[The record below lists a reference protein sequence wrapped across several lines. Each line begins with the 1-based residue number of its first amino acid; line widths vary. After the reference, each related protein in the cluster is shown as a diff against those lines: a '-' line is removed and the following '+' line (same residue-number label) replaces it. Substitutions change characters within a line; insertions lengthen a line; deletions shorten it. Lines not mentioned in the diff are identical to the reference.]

1 VPSKKKCPKK
11 VSKRNSSSVPSKKKV
26 PKKVSK
32 RNSSSVP
39 SKKECKKKV
48 PKKYVKCALKRK
60 VPKKRSKENS
70 SSVLPQKKSFK
81 EVPQVC
87 PKSKKIQIL
96 FHPLKEYSITSIR
109 FFFFHFFHFFLGLEP
124 TIFKS
129 HDVRFLIPSTWF
141 LNFEYEVSTHAS
153 WASS

>member
-1 VPSKKKCPKK
+1 VPSKKKC
-11 VSKRNSSSVPSKKKV
+11 

-96 FHPLKEYSITSIR
+96 FHPLKEYSISSIIYIYISFFS
-109 FFFFHFFHFFLGLEP
+109 FFFG
-124 TIFKS
+124 
-129 HDVRFLIPSTWF
+129 
-141 LNFEYEVSTHAS
+141 A
-153 WASS
+153 